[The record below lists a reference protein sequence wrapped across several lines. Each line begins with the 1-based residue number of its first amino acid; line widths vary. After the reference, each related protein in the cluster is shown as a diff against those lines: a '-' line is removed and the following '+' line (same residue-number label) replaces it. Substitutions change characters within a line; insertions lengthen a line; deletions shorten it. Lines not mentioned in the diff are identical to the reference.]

1 MVVVDDARVA
11 EWPGC
16 RVPIKQREGYGRGI
30 EQQPELQQFQQ
41 QQWERRNEGMIEN
54 VVVCSREVIVH
65 DDEDYRRT
73 LGCLLWRLDMDLIVM
88 LEEEYELVRKK
99 SVTKY

>member
-1 MVVVDDARVA
+1 
-11 EWPGC
+11 
-16 RVPIKQREGYGRGI
+16 
-30 EQQPELQQFQQ
+30 
-41 QQWERRNEGMIEN
+41 MIEN
-54 VVVCSREVIVH
+54 VVGCSGEVIVH

-73 LGCLLWRLDMDLIVM
+73 LGCLLWRLDTDLIVM